1 VTRATPFTAKQRE
14 ALKAERAREAE
25 TRARDQQLVAETCGE
40 LMLRHGG
47 EAALQAF
54 KERLAAKRLPIPKL
68 AWRTEI

>member
-1 VTRATPFTAKQRE
+1 
-14 ALKAERAREAE
+14 
-25 TRARDQQLVAETCGE
+25 
-40 LMLRHGG
+40 MLRHGG